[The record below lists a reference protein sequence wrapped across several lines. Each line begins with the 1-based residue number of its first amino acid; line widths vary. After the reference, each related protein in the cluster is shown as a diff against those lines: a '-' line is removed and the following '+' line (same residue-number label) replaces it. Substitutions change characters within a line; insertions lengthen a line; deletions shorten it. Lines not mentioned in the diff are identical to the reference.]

1 MSRNLILCGFMGSG
15 KTTVGRR
22 LAKML
27 ERPFLDIDAYI
38 EEKQGM
44 TITDIF
50 AQQGEE
56 AFRRMEREACAELA
70 TQDGLIIGCGGG
82 TVLRE
87 ENARL
92 LKQNG
97 IILLLDVPLPLL
109 QKRLRYDKKRPLLQK
124 PNRAKVISDLYKE
137 RIPLYRAAADHR
149 VRPRKTVYQTAQY
162 IAHTYGQL

>member
-87 ENARL
+87 ENAQL

-162 IAHTYGQL
+162 IAHRYGQL

>member
-22 LAKML
+22 LAKIL

-56 AFRRMEREACAELA
+56 AFRRMEREACA
-70 TQDGLIIGCGGG
+70 
-82 TVLRE
+82 
-87 ENARL
+87 
-92 LKQNG
+92 
-97 IILLLDVPLPLL
+97 
-109 QKRLRYDKKRPLLQK
+109 
-124 PNRAKVISDLYKE
+124 
-137 RIPLYRAAADHR
+137 
-149 VRPRKTVYQTAQY
+149 
-162 IAHTYGQL
+162 

>member
-70 TQDGLIIGCGGG
+70 AQDGLIIGCGGG

-109 QKRLRYDKKRPLLQK
+109 QKL
-124 PNRAKVISDLYKE
+124 NRAKVISDLYKE
-137 RIPLYRAAADHR
+137 RIPLYRAAADYR

-162 IAHTYGQL
+162 IAHRYGQL